1 MPNTGP
7 TPKQQ
12 SPISAATPIVVT
24 QEQQQAVDSH
34 DRTAAKD
41 RLTFALAD
49 TLLPLLNQNV
59 SVAALRYYVGLSID
73 QVLGSEDGRRLQ
85 QPPA

>member
-12 SPISAATPIVVT
+12 SSATPIVVT
-24 QEQQQAVDSH
+24 QEQQQAVDQH
-34 DRTAAKD
+34 DRVIAKD
-41 RLTFALAD
+41 RLTFALLD

-59 SVAALRYYVGLSID
+59 TIAGARYYVGLGID